1 MQLFF
6 GVQGQVVVDDSQ
18 EGREVD
24 ERELCSHFEW
34 RKFSFQ
40 VYERLTI
47 DL

>member
-24 ERELCSHFEW
+24 ERECSHFEW

>member
-6 GVQGQVVVDDSQ
+6 GVQGRVVDDSQ
-18 EGREVD
+18 EGREEDV
-24 ERELCSHFEW
+24 RECSHFEW
-34 RKFSFQ
+34 HKFSFQ